1 MLYRSDSDFLEVLGT
16 VGRGVEKMGGAK
28 YSELVM
34 FLSHFN
40 SEDKH
45 YQF

>member
-1 MLYRSDSDFLEVLGT
+1 MLYRSDSDFLEVLRT